1 MSMEKSVRG
10 RRMPPVI
17 GKNKF
22 SPQKNQ
28 MIRQNY
34 TAMCENID
42 RRNGNWRHFHLYA
55 GRRTSAGTYPA

>member
-42 RRNGNWRHFHLYA
+42 RRIGN
-55 GRRTSAGTYPA
+55 